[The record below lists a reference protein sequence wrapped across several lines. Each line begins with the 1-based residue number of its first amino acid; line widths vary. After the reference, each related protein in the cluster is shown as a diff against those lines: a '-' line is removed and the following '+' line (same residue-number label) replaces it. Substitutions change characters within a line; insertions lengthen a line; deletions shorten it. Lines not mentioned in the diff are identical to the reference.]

1 MIMICINFK
10 NIKSVVKSFNFIV
23 RVSKLKLLFLPLN
36 KSIQVN
42 ILNIKPKI
50 YLKYLITKF
59 LKNKFKSYYG
69 ENYYLRNLIVN
80 LI

>member
-23 RVSKLKLLFLPLN
+23 RVSKLKLLFLPIN
-36 KSIQVN
+36 KSIQIN

-50 YLKYLITKF
+50 YLKYLITEF
-59 LKNKFKSYYG
+59 LKT
-69 ENYYLRNLIVN
+69 NLNPIMGKIII
-80 LI
+80 LET